1 LGLIMQATMSSDHT
15 HPANTPIQDLEDRFE
30 VILELLDALQ
40 ALPNDVSEVKAVLT
54 RMEHDNELCYT
65 VLKEQGWLLKD
76 QQARLKKLEAH

>member
-1 LGLIMQATMSSDHT
+1 MQATMSPDDMHSS
-15 HPANTPIQDLEDRFE
+15 NTAIQDLEDRFE

-40 ALPNDVSEVKAVLT
+40 ALPTDVSEVKAVLT
-54 RMEHDNELCYT
+54 HMEHDNELCYA